1 MSYILDAL
9 KKANAEREHERGVA
23 PGLYTQPARAP
34 YESSAQN
41 GGALK
46 KSQAL
51 LWVLVAALLL
61 CTVTVSALFWPLLRP
76 DPTSQVPPQALP
88 TQPAPP
94 MATAPLPNTGTTN
107 PANSVSHAPATTPS
121 PSLGNPVRVTPE
133 PYNLTLQTPQ
143 TSQTQPLSELP
154 PAMAQ
159 PAPAIISRPRPV
171 PSPPPTQAPT
181 PAPPAPQT
189 LPASVRAALPP
200 LVISGSTYSDNPTYR
215 MLIINGQVYRE
226 GEFPTPELKLEQ
238 IRQKSALLGYE
249 GKFYVLPY

>member
-23 PGLYTQPARAP
+23 PGLYTQPAREASK
-34 YESSAQN
+34 SSTQI

-51 LWVLVAALLL
+51 LWVLVVALLL
-61 CTVTVSALFWPLLRP
+61 CTATVSALVWPLLRP
-76 DPTSQVPPQALP
+76 APTLPVPPQALP

-94 MATAPLPNTGTTN
+94 MATAPLLNSGTTN
-107 PANSVSHAPATTPS
+107 PANSVSETPS
-121 PSLGNPVRVTPE
+121 ANASPSPGKPVRVTPE

-143 TSQTQPLSELP
+143 TSQTRPLTKPP

-171 PSPPPTQAPT
+171 PPPPPS